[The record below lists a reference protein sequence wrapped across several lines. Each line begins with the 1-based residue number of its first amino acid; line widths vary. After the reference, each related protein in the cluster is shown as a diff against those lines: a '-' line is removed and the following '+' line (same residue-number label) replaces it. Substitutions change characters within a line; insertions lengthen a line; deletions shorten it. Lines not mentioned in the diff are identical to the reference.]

1 MANSNV
7 STDKKLELVHSIR
20 KAHEENLQTIGKR
33 EAILYGKPLSVSSVS
48 AYPYEEKGADTAQ
61 VNTPDHHLKS
71 PFSFKIRSA
80 VAVLI
85 LICYIVLGNM
95 PNVSFAPIK
104 LQVKT
109 YLNKDFTNNLV
120 AYVEDFTYTFDY
132 EKISAK

>member
-20 KAHEENLQTIGKR
+20 KAHEENLQTINKR
-33 EAILYGKPLSVSSVS
+33 EAILYGKPLSVSSAP
-48 AYPYEEKGADTAQ
+48 AYPYEEKGVDISQIAPPET
-61 VNTPDHHLKS
+61 HLK
-71 PFSFKIRSA
+71 PLLSFKVRSA
-80 VAVLI
+80 VAILI
-85 LICYIVLGNM
+85 FICYILLGNV
-95 PNVSFAPIK
+95 PNFSFAPIK

-120 AYVEDFTYTFDY
+120 AYVEDFTYTFNY